1 MTHTSCELPIQDA
14 LANMLTAPVYPWDA
28 QICPSQSVQ
37 TMVQR
42 LLNDEAAWLHEHTGA
57 VCANRPQLP
66 IVPLGVDCDALDLNA
81 AAKAQHRQHWRGHW
95 GLSEGDVCV
104 LYMGRLDLRTKANLY
119 PMLDALELAAQQLH
133 STQGPSL
140 TLVLAGWFA
149 SEWDE
154 TTLRAAVLQA
164 CPSVRVIFEDG
175 RTPEARAGVW
185 HAADIF
191 SSLVDNIQETFGL
204 TPIEAMAA
212 GLPVVVTDYDGYR
225 ESVREG
231 IDGFRIRTWQPAA
244 GQGLDLIDAHADAI
258 SGYRDYVSKASAYVG
273 IDIAQAAEAYVQL
286 ALDPALR
293 QRMGEQGR
301 QRARS
306 HYDWAGLVPRYMDLF
321 TELAR
326 LRPSAAVAPSPH
338 SLGARHP
345 RRSDPY
351 HSFSHY
357 PSATLGPELRLRPG
371 PLLSANAAQRE
382 AQLAAMLE
390 RPVYQ
395 NIKNSLDL
403 PMLQAM
409 LNRVAAQD
417 IPVPLQDHSSGGNT
431 EHLQRQVGWLIKSGL
446 VQSATAP
453 ANASVQAHQDTFT
466 RIYQNNQ
473 WGNSESRCGPG
484 STVSDAAN
492 LRQHL
497 PALFEQFNITSV
509 LDAPC
514 GDFNWMRLVVEAT
527 AIRYVGADVVADI
540 VSSNRRF
547 ESDRVTFVSL
557 DITTDT
563 LPKADLMICRDCLFH
578 LSYEATRAFLEN
590 FVRADISYL
599 LTTTHKNPNRFVN
612 RDIATGGF
620 RPMDLFS
627 SPYNLDP
634 QPLMRIDDWLAPEPE
649 REMCLWSRAQIQSQ
663 LHRFDL

>member
-1 MTHTSCELPIQDA
+1 
-14 LANMLTAPVYPWDA
+14 
-28 QICPSQSVQ
+28 
-37 TMVQR
+37 
-42 LLNDEAAWLHEHTGA
+42 
-57 VCANRPQLP
+57 
-66 IVPLGVDCDALDLNA
+66 
-81 AAKAQHRQHWRGHW
+81 
-95 GLSEGDVCV
+95 
-104 LYMGRLDLRTKANLY
+104 
-119 PMLDALELAAQQLH
+119 MLDALERAAQQLH

-185 HAADIF
+185 HAGDIF

-273 IDIAQAAEAYVQL
+273 IDIAQAASAYVQL

-301 QRARS
+301 QRART
-306 HYDWAGLVPRYMDLF
+306 HYDWAGLMPRYMELF
-321 TELAR
+321 SELAR
-326 LRPSAAVAPSPH
+326 LRPSTAVAPGPH
-338 SLGARHP
+338 GLGARHP

-357 PSATLGPELRLRPG
+357 PSATLGPDLRLRPG
-371 PLLSANAAQRE
+371 PLLGDNAAQRE

-417 IPVPLQDHSSGGNT
+417 TPVPLQDHSSGGNT

-446 VQSATAP
+446 VQAVPSTQ
-453 ANASVQAHQDTFT
+453 SVDT
-466 RIYQNNQ
+466 
-473 WGNSESRCGPG
+473 P
-484 STVSDAAN
+484 
-492 LRQHL
+492 
-497 PALFEQFNITSV
+497 
-509 LDAPC
+509 
-514 GDFNWMRLVVEAT
+514 
-527 AIRYVGADVVADI
+527 
-540 VSSNRRF
+540 
-547 ESDRVTFVSL
+547 
-557 DITTDT
+557 
-563 LPKADLMICRDCLFH
+563 
-578 LSYEATRAFLEN
+578 
-590 FVRADISYL
+590 
-599 LTTTHKNPNRFVN
+599 
-612 RDIATGGF
+612 
-620 RPMDLFS
+620 
-627 SPYNLDP
+627 
-634 QPLMRIDDWLAPEPE
+634 
-649 REMCLWSRAQIQSQ
+649 
-663 LHRFDL
+663 

>member
-1 MTHTSCELPIQDA
+1 MPQHPAPNCVIRVPAKDSYSTAGPTLMGRQAANEGFLKAWFKHSGHREFWCMARFKEEAQVFARIGEAVHSGSAQPPGYRWLSQNSIHRVAEVGTAYLPGPQVADVAWMRRRNPQAHAAGFSIVGMTHTSCELPIQDA
-14 LANMLTAPVYPWDA
+14 LAHMLTAPVYPWDA

-42 LLNDEAAWLHEHTGA
+42 LLDDEAAWLHEHTGA

-66 IVPLGVDCDALDLNA
+66 IVPLGVDCAALDLDA
-81 AAKAQHRQHWRGHW
+81 AAKAQHRQHWRAQW
-95 GLSEGDVCV
+95 GLNEGDVCV

-119 PMLDALELAAQQLH
+119 PMLDALELAAQSLRER
-133 STQGPSL
+133 QGPSL

-175 RTPEARAGVW
+175 RKPEARAGVW
-185 HAADIF
+185 HAADLF

-212 GLPVVVTDYDGYR
+212 GLPVVVSDYDGYR

-231 IDGFRIRTWQPAA
+231 VDGFRIRTWQPAA

-273 IDIAQAAEAYVQL
+273 IDIAQAAAAYTQL

-301 QRARS
+301 QRART

-326 LRPSAAVAPSPH
+326 LRPAAAVAQGPH
-338 SLGARHP
+338 GMGARHP

-351 HSFSHY
+351 HAFSHY
-357 PSATLGPELRLRPG
+357 PSATLGPDLHLRPG
-371 PLLSANAAQRE
+371 PLLSPNAAERE

-395 NIKNSLDL
+395 NIKNSLDQ
-403 PMLQAM
+403 PMLQA
-409 LNRVAAQD
+409 LLSRVAAQD
-417 IPVPLQDHSSGGNT
+417 SPVLLQDHSSSGNT

-446 VQSATAP
+446 LQAAP
-453 ANASVQAHQDTFT
+453 STPSFDT
-466 RIYQNNQ
+466 
-473 WGNSESRCGPG
+473 P
-484 STVSDAAN
+484 
-492 LRQHL
+492 
-497 PALFEQFNITSV
+497 
-509 LDAPC
+509 
-514 GDFNWMRLVVEAT
+514 
-527 AIRYVGADVVADI
+527 
-540 VSSNRRF
+540 
-547 ESDRVTFVSL
+547 
-557 DITTDT
+557 
-563 LPKADLMICRDCLFH
+563 
-578 LSYEATRAFLEN
+578 
-590 FVRADISYL
+590 
-599 LTTTHKNPNRFVN
+599 
-612 RDIATGGF
+612 
-620 RPMDLFS
+620 
-627 SPYNLDP
+627 
-634 QPLMRIDDWLAPEPE
+634 
-649 REMCLWSRAQIQSQ
+649 
-663 LHRFDL
+663 